1 MSRLIPVLL
10 LLTCAATTPAAAQP
24 ADILRLACK
33 ANDPAMSPPLSFS
46 IDLAAKD
53 AVETT
58 SGKTYGV
65 VSYRDGLGLY
75 EPTQGPAAMVF
86 RIDRVSGRFA
96 RVDTQLRWD
105 GICDKVE
112 PKL

>member
-1 MSRLIPVLL
+1 MSRLIPALMLVTL
-10 LLTCAATTPAAAQP
+10 AAMPAQAQT
-24 ADILRLACK
+24 ADILRLACR
-33 ANDPAMSPPLSFS
+33 ATDPAMSPPLSFS

-58 SGKTYGV
+58 GGKHYGV
-65 VSYRDGLGLY
+65 TTYRDGLGLY
-75 EPTQGPAAMVF
+75 DPAQGPSSVVF
-86 RIDRVSGRFA
+86 RIDRISGRFA

-105 GICDKVE
+105 GTCDKVE